1 MSALLSRR
9 AAVLVTLGLVLV
21 AGEARASQS
30 ALDPLGQ
37 LSGAIQHLAERVAPS
52 VVQILTTGYGPV
64 EGADSAADVVVGT
77 QHGLASG
84 VVIAPGGYIA
94 TNAHVVSGARRVQ
107 VVLPSA
113 EASATPIQ
121 SLAATRE
128 RTVEAQVVGIAPDLD
143 LAVIKID
150 VEGLPPLPFAN
161 YDALRQGELVFAFG
175 SPEGLRNSL
184 TMGIVSSVARQP
196 DPDRPMVF
204 IQTDAP
210 INHGNSGGPLVNVK
224 GELVGLNT
232 FILSASGGSQGLG
245 FAIPST
251 VVDVASRQLR
261 EYGHLRRGQI
271 GANLQTITPD
281 LARGLGLPQ
290 DWGVVVSDLMPGGP
304 AAAAGLRVQDVV
316 ESVDGHAVES
326 LPLLAFALNTK
337 NPGDVVTLGVRRADR
352 RETFQVRLI
361 EVAADDPGLADRI
374 DPETNRVPRLGILGL
389 TLDDSTRDAL
399 PPTRLAT
406 GVVVAARTAD
416 PRSSSVPLVMG
427 DVIHAVNGLPV
438 HSVVELKAV
447 LGGLSPDEPVVLQI
461 ERGGILRY
469 LSTAGR

>member
-1 MSALLSRR
+1 
-9 AAVLVTLGLVLV
+9 
-21 AGEARASQS
+21 
-30 ALDPLGQ
+30 
-37 LSGAIQHLAERVAPS
+37 
-52 VVQILTTGYGPV
+52 
-64 EGADSAADVVVGT
+64 
-77 QHGLASG
+77 
-84 VVIAPGGYIA
+84 
-94 TNAHVVSGARRVQ
+94 
-107 VVLPSA
+107 
-113 EASATPIQ
+113 
-121 SLAATRE
+121 
-128 RTVEAQVVGIAPDLD
+128 
-143 LAVIKID
+143 
-150 VEGLPPLPFAN
+150 
-161 YDALRQGELVFAFG
+161 
-175 SPEGLRNSL
+175 
-184 TMGIVSSVARQP
+184 MGIVSSVARQP

-337 NPGDVVTLGVRRADR
+337 NPGDVVTLGVRRTDR